1 MELNDDTYKLYYFNA
16 NGRGLIIRAI
26 LEYSKAKWEDI
37 KVSNEEWVKMKTHRN
52 VSMVSFQFLNVTE
65 RHIVKV
71 TLLNYF
77 SVKHLIYMAL
87 PFTMNIR

>member
-37 KVSNEEWVKMKTHRN
+37 KVSNEECVKMKTHRN

-71 TLLNYF
+71 TLLNY
-77 SVKHLIYMAL
+77 SLVKNSIYMVHPL
-87 PFTMNIR
+87 TMSTK